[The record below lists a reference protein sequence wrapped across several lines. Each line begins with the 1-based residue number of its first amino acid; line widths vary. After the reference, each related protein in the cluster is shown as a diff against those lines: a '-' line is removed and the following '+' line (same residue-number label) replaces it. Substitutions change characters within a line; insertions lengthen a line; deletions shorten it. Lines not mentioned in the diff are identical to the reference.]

1 MKHFIIL
8 LIIFA
13 FSNVTSAQTKII
25 LNDGTSLTVP
35 IGAEICADTIIL
47 NTGGSL
53 ILEDPSG
60 ICSRAIIQSVGPVV
74 YDNHFVDDD
83 NLQGSSGN
91 GDGIINPG
99 ELIELFVDL
108 NNSGL
113 ETALNVNANLS
124 DDSPYTTFTSNTT
137 DNYGD
142 IIGGGTVTNPDDFD
156 IQIDPS
162 TPDGH
167 LITFTLEIT
176 ASNGGPWTDQ
186 FSISVAHTLPV
197 GPVIYDNHLVDDDNL
212 QGSSGNGDGI
222 INPGELIEL
231 FVDLNN
237 SGEGMTLN
245 VSASISDDSPYTS
258 FTSNTTSNYGNITG
272 GGTATNTNDFDIQI
286 DPSTPNGHIITFTMQ
301 ITALN
306 GGPWTETFSESVT
319 ADVPDINVIPENY
332 NYGNTLLGSSSS
344 KTFVIENLGTVD
356 LIVSL
361 TDLIGTNSNEFSIDT
376 GEAPF
381 AVSPGL
387 SHNVEVSFNPTSEGS
402 KICTLRFRSNDPD
415 EDPKD
420 IQIEGNGIIGDCVPL
435 VPVAPLEVY
444 PYNNIT
450 LNLDLGSTLIP
461 VNDLRIISFDLL
473 YTNTE
478 IIDYLDTY
486 QIGGFWGGNTPTVV
500 VVADDPAGKVSIS
513 MFILGGSQSGHGTII
528 SLDFLISASATEGQ
542 AVDWSFGVIAADDS
556 NADPIC
562 IQPGTAIT
570 TIIQGLEVWSGDTDN
585 NGEVQIID
593 INNVVNRFSNTGPAR
608 PNASCDWTGQICPP
622 WSPESDTYIDANGN
636 GQIEITDI
644 NCIVGNFG
652 ETHPVTSKPEVKTGD
667 FTANPP
673 LTGTCSS
680 YMDPGEEYWAEITVG
695 ESTFPVTDMNVIS
708 FDFLFDN
715 TQYIDYLGYEVGSFM
730 SGATAIVIPDD
741 PNGMISASLFNLSHS
756 YSGYGVVMRFK
767 FVVKPTTPPVPAIL
781 ISNSWGAVAANRT
794 DGSDQPLNPQIFTYF
809 IVPVELVSFNANI
822 EKNNVILSWE
832 TSSEFNNK
840 GFEIER
846 MIEKDWEKIAFVE
859 GNGTTTEE
867 KHYQYAD
874 DFKYTSVKGI
884 VKYRLK
890 QIDFNGTYK
899 YSNIIVVDV
908 DFTPNQ
914 YVLYQNYPNPFNPS
928 TTIKYA
934 LPKSSKVNLS
944 VYNVVG
950 EVVSILVNEV
960 QEGGFHEIDLDVSN
974 LPSGI
979 YYYRITADSFVETK
993 KMILMK

>member
-1 MKHFIIL
+1 L
-8 LIIFA
+8 
-13 FSNVTSAQTKII
+13 
-25 LNDGTSLTVP
+25 D
-35 IGAEICADTIIL
+35 
-47 NTGGSL
+47 
-53 ILEDPSG
+53 
-60 ICSRAIIQSVGPVV
+60 RA
-74 YDNHFVDDD
+74 
-83 NLQGSSGN
+83 
-91 GDGIINPG
+91 
-99 ELIELFVDL
+99 
-108 NNSGL
+108 
-113 ETALNVNANLS
+113 
-124 DDSPYTTFTSNTT
+124 
-137 DNYGD
+137 
-142 IIGGGTVTNPDDFD
+142 
-156 IQIDPS
+156 
-162 TPDGH
+162 
-167 LITFTLEIT
+167 
-176 ASNGGPWTDQ
+176 
-186 FSISVAHTLPV
+186 
-197 GPVIYDNHLVDDDNL
+197 
-212 QGSSGNGDGI
+212 
-222 INPGELIEL
+222 
-231 FVDLNN
+231 
-237 SGEGMTLN
+237 
-245 VSASISDDSPYTS
+245 
-258 FTSNTTSNYGNITG
+258 
-272 GGTATNTNDFDIQI
+272 
-286 DPSTPNGHIITFTMQ
+286 
-301 ITALN
+301 
-306 GGPWTETFSESVT
+306 
-319 ADVPDINVIPENY
+319 
-332 NYGNTLLGSSSS
+332 
-344 KTFVIENLGTVD
+344 
-356 LIVSL
+356 
-361 TDLIGTNSNEFSIDT
+361 
-376 GEAPF
+376 
-381 AVSPGL
+381 
-387 SHNVEVSFNPTSEGS
+387 
-402 KICTLRFRSNDPD
+402 
-415 EDPKD
+415 
-420 IQIEGNGIIGDCVPL
+420 
-435 VPVAPLEVY
+435 
-444 PYNNIT
+444 
-450 LNLDLGSTLIP
+450 
-461 VNDLRIISFDLL
+461 
-473 YTNTE
+473 
-478 IIDYLDTY
+478 
-486 QIGGFWGGNTPTVV
+486 
-500 VVADDPAGKVSIS
+500 
-513 MFILGGSQSGHGTII
+513 
-528 SLDFLISASATEGQ
+528 
-542 AVDWSFGVIAADDS
+542 
-556 NADPIC
+556 
-562 IQPGTAIT
+562 
-570 TIIQGLEVWSGDTDN
+570 
-585 NGEVQIID
+585 
-593 INNVVNRFSNTGPAR
+593 
-608 PNASCDWTGQICPP
+608 
-622 WSPESDTYIDANGN
+622 
-636 GQIEITDI
+636 IEITDI